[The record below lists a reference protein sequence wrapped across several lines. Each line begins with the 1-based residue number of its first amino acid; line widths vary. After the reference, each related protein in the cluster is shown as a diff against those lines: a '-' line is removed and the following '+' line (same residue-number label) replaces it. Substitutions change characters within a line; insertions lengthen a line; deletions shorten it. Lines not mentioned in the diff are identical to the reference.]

1 MNSLEEYK
9 TQFARVLEDVRA
21 LNWISG
27 DIIAQAV
34 TQFGTS
40 VIPDFASLA
49 HRSTMWARQVARV
62 AMTFPE
68 DKRYPDVPW
77 SIYLKVVQRANKL
90 KKDPLQLLDEV
101 LTLGMSEKDLAKI
114 GADTDKEIRMRKT
127 CPCGVKI
134 TFTCPGDMAGLEIH
148 CPVCGEKLGIVEEVK

>member
-1 MNSLEEYK
+1 MNLEEYK
-9 TQFARVLEDVRA
+9 TQFTRVLEDVRA

-40 VIPDFASLA
+40 VLPDFASLA
-49 HRSTMWARQVARV
+49 HRSTMWARQVAQV

-77 SIYLKVVQRANKL
+77 SLYLKVAQGARKMNVSPF
-90 KKDPLQLLDEV
+90 DLLEEA
-101 LTLGMSEKDLAKI
+101 LENELSEKDMARLGAKP
-114 GADTDKEIRMRKT
+114 GEEIKMRKT

-134 TFTCPGDMAGLEIH
+134 SFTCPGDMAGLEIH
-148 CPVCGEKLGIVEEVK
+148 CPVCGEKLGVVEEVK

>member
-1 MNSLEEYK
+1 MNLEEYK

-27 DIIAQAV
+27 DIIAQAI

-40 VIPDFASLA
+40 VLPDFASLA
-49 HRSTMWARQVARV
+49 HRSTMWARQVAQV

-77 SIYLKVVQRANKL
+77 SLYLKVTQRANKL
-90 KKDPLQLLDEV
+90 YRGPVGLLEEV
-101 LTLGMSEKDLAKI
+101 LANEGSERDLAKI
-114 GADTDKEIRMRKT
+114 GADTEEIKMHKT

-134 TFTCPGDMAGLEIH
+134 SFTCPGVMAGLEIH